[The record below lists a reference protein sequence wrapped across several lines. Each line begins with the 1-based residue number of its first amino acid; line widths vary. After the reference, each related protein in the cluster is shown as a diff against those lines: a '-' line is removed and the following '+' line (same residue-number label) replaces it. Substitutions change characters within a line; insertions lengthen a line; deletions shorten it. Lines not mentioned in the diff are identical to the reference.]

1 MNSFWCRWQ
10 CFLSSFFPL
19 NSAPVT
25 ESHNQWKFSFLH
37 FPDWLTCD
45 VMTSDVKAW
54 AEVNEG
60 LLTVLVGLQHRQ
72 PVLHLVLPW

>member
-1 MNSFWCRWQ
+1 
-10 CFLSSFFPL
+10 
-19 NSAPVT
+19 
-25 ESHNQWKFSFLH
+25 
-37 FPDWLTCD
+37 
-45 VMTSDVKAW
+45 MTSDVKAW